1 MSLAHERPREAAAQ
15 YAVPMLRSLRHVLL
29 VVVCT
34 WMAVI
39 TVPSSAMAHGREPMV
54 GLVAFD
60 PSDPD
65 HFVLRGTWAFL
76 TTRDGGESFTWS
88 CAVAIGY
95 DRLSEDPPV
104 AITESGRISLGTFDG
119 MRRSTTAG
127 CDYEDGSGDSWGSF
141 VIDVQRDP
149 HDDRGLWLA
158 MSPGDRAN
166 TLLHSANEGESFELV
181 HAFDFG
187 LLLERVRLSPS
198 DSMRVY
204 VSGAIPRMGMEPRHV
219 FFFHSEDGG
228 ATFASTEIPLMTE
241 ERNAHVL
248 AVDPLN
254 PDRALVR
261 MTRIVTDEV
270 PERLLLT
277 EDGGLTFRTVLETR
291 EIVGAVF
298 SHEGERVWVG
308 SWDGGFHRSDDAGLT
323 FNTLDADL
331 RVRCLAERE
340 TETGESELFVC
351 VDELTN
357 DYAVGRSYDGG
368 ETIAP
373 MWGFSDVENVTGCD
387 GCTVVGG
394 VCPSYWP
401 DVLYDIAV
409 FGGVDGG
416 PAPGPTDAGP
426 LLCGEAG
433 VPFDAALPHPDAAMR
448 GGGAGS
454 CGCSAGKRSTRRADL
469 GWLVG
474 FLLALGA
481 AGARRAGRA

>member
-1 MSLAHERPREAAAQ
+1 MIVTGYARAQ
-15 YAVPMLRSLRHVLL
+15 YALGMVRPSHVAVLGLL
-29 VVVCT
+29 WAWT
-34 WMAVI
+34 AVFAL
-39 TVPSSAMAHGREPMV
+39 PSTATAHGREPMV

-76 TTRDGGESFTWS
+76 TTRDGGETFTWS

-127 CDYEDGSGDSWGSF
+127 CDYEDGSGDSWGTF

-158 MSPGDRAN
+158 VSPGDRAN
-166 TLLHSANEGESFELV
+166 TLLHSANEGESFDLV
-181 HAFDFG
+181 HAFEFG

-198 DSMRVY
+198 DPMRVY

-219 FFFHSEDGG
+219 FLFHSEDGG
-228 ATFASTEIPLMTE
+228 ATFAPTEIPLMTE

-248 AVDPLN
+248 AVDPMN

-261 MTRIVTDEV
+261 ITRIVTDEV

-277 EDGGLTFRTVLETR
+277 EDGGLSFRTVLETR

-298 SHEGERVWVG
+298 SHDGDRVWAG

-331 RVRCLAERE
+331 RVRCLAERV
-340 TETGESELFVC
+340 TESGESELFVC

-387 GCTVVGG
+387 GCTVVGA

-401 DVLYDIAV
+401 DVLYDIAT
-409 FGGVDGG
+409 FGDVDGG

-426 LLCGEAG
+426 LSCGETG
-433 VPFDAALPHPDAAMR
+433 VPFDAALPRPDAAMVD
-448 GGGAGS
+448 GGGGR
-454 CGCSAGKRSTRRADL
+454 CGC
-469 GWLVG
+469 V
-474 FLLALGA
+474 A
-481 AGARRAGRA
+481 AGAGGQRARAVGLVFALGVLAARLTRARRR